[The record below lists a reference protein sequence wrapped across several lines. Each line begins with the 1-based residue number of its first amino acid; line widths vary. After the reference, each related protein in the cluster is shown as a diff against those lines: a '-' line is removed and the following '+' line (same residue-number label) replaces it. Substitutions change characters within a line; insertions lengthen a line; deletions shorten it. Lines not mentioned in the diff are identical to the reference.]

1 MRGLRGYSV
10 DMSTHEPLG
19 PLDKDYL
26 AADLYGY
33 QGLLTEE
40 ENAAVLRTRRFLED
54 EVRPRA
60 NEFWEKAESP
70 RHLLPRLAD
79 LDIVGLDYEIDGNP
93 ASRKI
98 LSGWLSMEFSRV
110 DPSTGTMFTVHSGLA
125 MSSIAILGSDEQK
138 SRWLPAMKRMEKIG
152 AFGLSEPRGGSDVA
166 GGLET
171 TARRDGD
178 EWVLNGSKRWI
189 GNATFADLIVVFAK
203 DEADGEVKGFVL
215 EKGENGFPDGFRAEK
230 IERKYSLRAVENA
243 DLYFEDYRIPVAD
256 KLENANSF
264 ADTAKVLSLTRGGVA
279 WGAVG
284 IMIGAFERAVD
295 YARERE
301 QFGAPI
307 ASFQLISDL
316 VARMAGNITA
326 SLGMAL
332 RVSQLQDSGV
342 RHDEHAAL
350 SKAYCTTRLREVVGW
365 AREILGGNGIVLDY
379 DVIRYFAD
387 AEAVYS
393 YEGTSQMNNLIVGR
407 GVTGYSAFV

>member
-1 MRGLRGYSV
+1 
-10 DMSTHEPLG
+10 MSKHEPLG
-19 PLDKDYL
+19 PLSKGFL
-26 AADLYGY
+26 AADMFGY
-33 QGLLTEE
+33 QGILTDEE
-40 ENAAVLRTRRFLED
+40 SETVGVVRRFLED
-54 EVRPRA
+54 EVAPRA

-70 RHLLPRLAD
+70 VHLLPRLAD
-79 LDIVGLDYEIDGNP
+79 LGIVGLEYEFDGRAP
-93 ASRKI
+93 ARKVFT
-98 LSGWLSMEFSRV
+98 GWLGMEFSRV

-138 SRWLPAMKRMEKIG
+138 ERWLPAMRRMEKIG
-152 AFGLSEPRGGSDVA
+152 AFGLSEPHGGSDVA

-171 TARRDGD
+171 TARLDGD
-178 EWVLNGSKRWI
+178 HWILNGSKRWI
-189 GNATFADLIVVFAK
+189 GNATFADLIIVYAK

-215 EKGENGFPDGFRAEK
+215 EKGDDGFPEGFRAEK

-243 DLYFEDYRIPVAD
+243 DLYFEDCRVPTAN
-256 KLENANSF
+256 KLEHANSF

-284 IMIGAFERAVD
+284 VMIGAFEKAVA
-295 YARERE
+295 YAQERE

-316 VARMAGNITA
+316 IARMAGNITA
-326 SLGMAL
+326 CLGMAL

-342 RHDEHAAL
+342 QHDEHAAL
-350 SKAYCTTRLREVVGW
+350 SKSYTTTRLREVVGW
-365 AREILGGNGIVLDY
+365 AREIMGGNGIVLDY
-379 DVIRYFAD
+379 DVIRYFTD
-387 AEAVYS
+387 AEALYS